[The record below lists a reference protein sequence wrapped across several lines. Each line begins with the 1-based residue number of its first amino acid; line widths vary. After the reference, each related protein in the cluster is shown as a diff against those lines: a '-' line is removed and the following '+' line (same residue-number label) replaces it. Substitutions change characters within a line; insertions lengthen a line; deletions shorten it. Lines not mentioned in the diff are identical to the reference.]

1 MTKALSKPIET
12 LVGDCQ
18 DGSQI
23 ESVDVLIV
31 GSGYAA
37 SMAALQLAGPDRKVM
52 VLERGRA
59 YAQNDF
65 PSGLGDLPGH
75 VRYRWHA
82 TDKQI
87 GYPDALFDLRIGKEV
102 DVLVGS
108 GLGGT
113 SLINAN
119 VAERPPAGL
128 MARAAWPK
136 AFRNDPQLLDDDLD
150 LVERLLAVGPG
161 PASPPKLH
169 ALERIHHAIPAEDR
183 DGSGTD
189 LRAAVS
195 VCFDHVPDGSP
206 RFAEHGATA
215 VPNGVGVGQ
224 PPCTGCGNCVTGCRV
239 GAKGSL
245 DTNLI
250 PLAHARGA
258 KFYTGATVMRV
269 EKHEG
274 DWRVLFRCTAGMRN
288 AAANEEFWILAKRV
302 VLAAGTLGSSE
313 ILLRS
318 QAASPQLRFSST
330 LGCGFSTNGDGI
342 AMSHG
347 QANPVGAVVHADPTG
362 SREPVGQTIC
372 GVAHVRGKDPD
383 TGADHALTIEDGAV
397 PAALAGL
404 FGELNSFG
412 AMAQRLGNN
421 RRSAWA
427 LAPENAGADPLAA
440 NAAAIDHAQ
449 CLLIMGD
456 DGAAGRLHLRYP
468 ANPVKGNRHDLAH
481 VEVHWPGAADNPT
494 LRSADALLAD
504 MNCAAGLDGGQYV
517 PNPAWRALPYGSGE
531 LGDALPGGRVLTVH
545 PLGGCAMGDDR
556 TNGVVD
562 HAGRVFDAAADDPGA
577 IHPGLLVLDGAILPT
592 AIGTNPFLTIAALA
606 SRAARMLREELGW
619 PASDVWRVSERTL
632 VAAPPDPKPQ
642 PVMIELTEKM
652 VGQLDDVPG
661 WLRRLDA
668 AHVEATKRDP
678 EEENSPDPARERWT
692 SKDAIVLSL
701 VMRIDDLDQWLRAP
715 TPLSVNT
722 AKLFLN
728 PLNAKRRARL
738 RPETIPDD
746 HLAGRMPVFCGT
758 GKVSLMEVDRADGLN
773 VLPRMFGA
781 LAAYSSRR
789 ESLWRLLLRSFS
801 ASGGETWVS
810 TLVRLSCVARQH
822 ADYRRFRYVLDF
834 DTEIGPV
841 RLEGEKRLAWAPG
854 KLRVFDA
861 LADMPLRLTLEG
873 ASPAAQ
879 GQLSADLL
887 DMADGGAPQATSMPH
902 LPALVQGMAQ
912 LGGFFARGVL
922 GSCMWEFGAP
932 DYPRQRVPRRTGPLP
947 LKTRSH
953 GPVHAD
959 QCVVRVPLRDLP
971 GSRHEVTMPIVL
983 TRYAQPPGAEA
994 KPVLLVH
1001 GLAQGHYI
1009 FTHDSMP
1016 ANMATALWEAGF
1028 DVWLVDHRLSNL
1040 LPEPISSEGWS
1051 IEEIGRFDLPAALAH
1066 VRAVT
1071 GDARIGV
1078 FAHCVGATGLA
1089 MGLLGRHDDGSPW
1102 IPSDWISAVA
1112 INAIHPR
1119 IKFSLTNRLRMRL
1132 GTVMRD
1138 ALPPGWLDPVPSV
1151 SPSATERLIDR
1162 LAFALARFREN
1173 RAGAHPHG
1181 VPDGFEEAICD
1192 RMTLLYGRMW
1202 RHDRGMLNPS
1212 THAKFHEL
1220 LGPAPSTVYRH
1231 LYYLAQ
1237 RGRITDREGQ
1247 NLFFVEDRVAKCW
1260 RFPTLFVH
1268 GEESEVFN
1276 PRSPDLSRISL
1287 DAALNGP
1294 PGKAL
1299 PPGAIMGS
1307 SGVIL
1312 SNVVRTASAGSRLPR
1327 TPVGSLRLKA
1337 HGHMDPI
1344 LGDHAAVDFFPK
1356 LIKLLREGSIDEEP
1370 SPPELKRDD
1379 LGEDESDGG
1388 FCRKLIKLLRDRLT
1402 GVKRS
1407 RSGLKLKDISKNDPD
1422 SPDMHASARMFR
1434 PRIGPIVRA
1443 AWRIGTDRIRLRC
1456 WVELNLLGTSQPTG
1470 VNVGDGWQLL
1480 EAWQIVPEVPECW
1493 LVDVCTEHN
1502 NAGHL
1507 PQITAFFGP
1516 SQGAQRSAAKPEEA
1530 LDSPPWLARLATARP
1545 ARSMRFLVGSCRYP
1559 ATPFD
1564 QRHAYRILDGM
1575 GNHVDDRAGRDGVD
1589 MVFFVGDQIYADATA
1604 ELLDADDWR
1613 ERYLLRYQ
1621 HAFETPAFRR
1631 SKPVP
1636 VLFKRLPV
1644 HFAVDDHEFSDNW
1657 SGRPPRDREGAIRH
1671 RKARLAARA
1680 YMGSGRETLNPGGRR
1695 AGSLWYALQ
1704 DGSECACPAFVLDT
1718 RSERTWRGAG
1728 MDAYQADICG
1738 KGQLDA
1744 LLVWLKSF
1752 KRDDMRPKFIFAGV
1766 VLAPLRQ
1773 SLLDHPATWRN
1784 EDGWV
1789 GYPASLVKLIAAIV
1803 DHEIQNVVF
1812 VGGDLHLS
1820 AVAILS
1826 LRHHGRRALAWQLV
1840 SSGLYAPLPFAN
1852 ARPADIGWTGAIA
1865 APLPEDFGFEYQSW
1879 LLSDRTSQFMRVDAV
1894 DAGGQWRLDVKVCD
1908 AEGRPVPPTL
1918 AAELRGL
1925 GIERTSDGVGI
1936 RLG

>member
-1 MTKALSKPIET
+1 MTKALSEPIET
-12 LVGDCQ
+12 LVGDHETGCQ
-18 DGSQI
+18 IGM
-23 ESVDVLIV
+23 VDVLIV

-37 SMAALQLAGPDRKVM
+37 SMAALQLAGPDRDVM

-65 PSGLGDLPGH
+65 PSGLGELPGH
-75 VRYRWHA
+75 VRYRWYA

-102 DVLVGS
+102 DVLVGN

-136 AFRNDPQLLDDDLD
+136 AFRNDPRLLDDDLD

-161 PASPPKLH
+161 PASPHKLR
-169 ALERIHHAIPAEDR
+169 ALERIHHAIPPEDR
-183 DGSGTD
+183 EGSGAD
-189 LRAAVS
+189 LRASVS
-195 VCFDHVPDGSP
+195 VCFEHAPDGNP

-215 VPNGVGVGQ
+215 IQNGVGVGQ

-258 KFYTGATVMRV
+258 KFYTGATVLRV

-274 DWRVLFRCTAGMRN
+274 DWRVLFRRTAVMRN
-288 AAANEEFWILAKRV
+288 AAPNEDYWILAKRV
-302 VLAAGTLGSSE
+302 VIAAGTLGSTE

-330 LGCGFSTNGDGI
+330 LGCGFSTNGDGL

-347 QANPVGAVVHADPTG
+347 QANPVGAVVHADPPAA
-362 SREPVGQTIC
+362 REPVGQTIC

-412 AMAQRLGNN
+412 AMTQRLGNN

-427 LAPENAGADPLAA
+427 RAPENAGADPLAA

-468 ANPVKGNRHDLAH
+468 ANPVKGKRHDLAH
-481 VEVHWPGAADNPT
+481 VEVHWPGAADNPA

-517 PNPAWRALPYGSGE
+517 PNPAWRALPAGAGE

-556 TNGVVD
+556 TSGVVD
-562 HAGRVFDAAADDPGA
+562 HAGRVFDAGADDPGA

-606 SRAARMLREELGW
+606 SRAARMLRQELGW
-619 PASDVWRVSERTL
+619 PASDVWRVSGRTL
-632 VAAPPDPKPQ
+632 LAALPDPKPR
-642 PVMIELTEKM
+642 PVIIELTEKM
-652 VGQLDDVPG
+652 VGQLDDVPD

-668 AHVEATKRDP
+668 AHVEATERVP
-678 EEENSPDPARERWT
+678 EEEHSPDPARERWT
-692 SKDAIVLSL
+692 SEDAIVLSL
-701 VMRIDDLDQWLRAP
+701 EMRIDDLNQWLRAP
-715 TPLSVNT
+715 TPLSVNK
-722 AKLFLN
+722 AHLFLN
-728 PLNAKRRARL
+728 PLNATQRARL
-738 RPETIPDD
+738 RPGMIPDD
-746 HLAGRMPVFCGT
+746 HLAFAAPVLSGRGT
-758 GKVSLMEVDRADGLN
+758 VALLEADRAFGLN
-773 VLPRMFGA
+773 VIPRTFGA
-781 LAAYSSRR
+781 LVAYFRRR
-789 ESLWRLLLRSFS
+789 ESLWRILLGSLS
-801 ASGGETWVS
+801 AGGREAGVS
-810 TLVRLSCVARQH
+810 TLQSFLRVARQH
-822 ADYRRFRYVLDF
+822 ADYRRFRYALDF
-834 DTEIGPV
+834 DTEIGTV
-841 RLEGEKRLAWAPG
+841 RLEGEKRLAWVPRNP
-854 KLRVFDA
+854 RVFDA
-861 LADMPLRLTLEG
+861 LTDMPVSLSLEG
-873 ASPAAQ
+873 AWYAAQ
-879 GQLSADLL
+879 GRLSADLL
-887 DMADGGAPQATSMPH
+887 DMADGGAPQAISMPH

-922 GSCMWEFGAP
+922 ASCMWEFGAP
-932 DYPRQRVPRRTGPLP
+932 EYPRQRVPRRTSPLP

-953 GPVHAD
+953 GLVPPD
-959 QCVVRVPLRDLP
+959 QCVVRVPLRD
-971 GSRHEVTMPIVL
+971 GHDATIPIVL
-983 TRYAQPPGAEA
+983 TRYAQPPDAEA

-1016 ANMATALWEAGF
+1016 ANMATVLWEAGF
-1028 DVWLVDHRLSNL
+1028 DVWLADHRLSNL
-1040 LPEPISSEGWS
+1040 LPDPISGEGWS

-1102 IPSDWISAVA
+1102 IPSDWISAIA

-1138 ALPPGWLDPVPSV
+1138 ALPLGWLDPVPSL

-1162 LAFALARFREN
+1162 LAYALARFREN

-1202 RHDRGMLNPS
+1202 RHDRGMLNPG

-1237 RGRITDREGQ
+1237 RGRITDREGL
-1247 NLFFVEDRVAKCW
+1247 NRFFVEDRVKECW
-1260 RFPTLFVH
+1260 RIPTLFVH

-1276 PRSPDLSRISL
+1276 PRSPDLSKVSL

-1294 PGKAL
+1294 PANAL
-1299 PPGAIMGS
+1299 PADAIMGS
-1307 SGVIL
+1307 SGVI
-1312 SNVVRTASAGSRLPR
+1312 SGNVVHTASAWSRALR

-1337 HGHMDPI
+1337 YGHMDPI
-1344 LGDHAAVDFFPK
+1344 LGDQAHADFFPH
-1356 LIKLLREGSIDEEP
+1356 LI
-1370 SPPELKRDD
+1370 ELFRD
-1379 LGEDESDGG
+1379 GRIGCEDKS
-1388 FCRKLIKLLRDRLT
+1388 
-1402 GVKRS
+1402 
-1407 RSGLKLKDISKNDPD
+1407 SKSD

-1456 WVELNLLGTSQPTG
+1456 WVELNLFGTSQPTG
-1470 VNVGDGWQLL
+1470 VNVGVGWQL
-1480 EAWQIVPEVPECW
+1480 EKAWQFEPDVPECW
-1493 LVDVCTEHN
+1493 LVDVSTEHHS
-1502 NAGHL
+1502 AGQL

-1516 SQGAQRSAAKPEEA
+1516 SQAAQSLAAKPEEA
-1530 LDSPPWLARLATARP
+1530 LQSPPWLARLATASPER
-1545 ARSMRFLVGSCRYP
+1545 AMRFLVGSCRYP

-1575 GNHVDDRAGRDGVD
+1575 GSHVDDRDGRDGVD

-1631 SKPVP
+1631 SRPEP
-1636 VLFKRLPV
+1636 VLLTRLPV

-1657 SGRPPRDREGAIRH
+1657 SGSPPGDDEGASRH
-1671 RKARLAARA
+1671 QKACIAAHA
-1680 YMGSGRETLNPGGRR
+1680 YLGSGRETLNPVAGF

-1718 RSERTWRGAG
+1718 RSERAWRTAG
-1728 MDAYQADICG
+1728 MNAYEAGICG
-1738 KGQLDA
+1738 EPQMAA
-1744 LLVWLKSF
+1744 LLTWLESF
-1752 KRDDMRPKFIFAGV
+1752 KPDDKRPKFIFGSV

-1773 SLLDHPATWRN
+1773 SLLDHPAAWRN

-1789 GYPASLVKLIAAIV
+1789 GYPASLARLIESIV
-1803 DHEIQNVVF
+1803 DREIQNVVF

-1820 AVAILS
+1820 AVARLS
-1826 LRHHGRRALAWQLV
+1826 LRYGNRTAVAWQLV

-1852 ARPADIGWTGAIA
+1852 ARPADMGWAGVVS
-1865 APLPEDFGFEYQSW
+1865 APLPGDFSLSYVAN
-1879 LLSDRTSQFMRVDAV
+1879 LLSDEMSQFMRVDASEHE
-1894 DAGGQWRLDVKVCD
+1894 GGWQLDVRICNADGEALAPEFPAHMACPGVVRE
-1908 AEGRPVPPTL
+1908 ARWITL
-1918 AAELRGL
+1918 KFP
-1925 GIERTSDGVGI
+1925 
-1936 RLG
+1936 